1 MRVNLRKCGFEN
13 RYSATFSSNCF
24 AINKNQVAEMVA
36 AAILVA
42 TAGYLKDGCGIH
54 AVDFCSAFSLSCFQR
69 VARADAGWIRHRSR
83 MDTISPCLYPA
94 SLVLLRICRQGRP
107 LLAPSRIFT
116 ARVSTRHRSSRSFDC
131 AQDFACGLR
140 RPQRKKRSRF
150 FTFALSRS
158 PWTKVQ
164 G

>member
-1 MRVNLRKCGFEN
+1 MIADGADCVLPIRPPKNRVGG
-13 RYSATFSSNCF
+13 RYLATFSSNCF
-24 AINKNQVAEMVA
+24 AISGNQVAEMVA

-107 LLAPSRIFT
+107 LLAANSPAKRAHVCLKARDSQASR
-116 ARVSTRHRSSRSFDC
+116 
-131 AQDFACGLR
+131 
-140 RPQRKKRSRF
+140 
-150 FTFALSRS
+150 
-158 PWTKVQ
+158 
-164 G
+164 